1 MGEDNHTI
9 LRPGSLFGAY
19 RVLKRLGKGGMGEV
33 YLVEDESQHRKYAV
47 KVLDP
52 ESHGR
57 DPEFLKRFIR
67 ESEFAMRVRHPNLV
81 EVYDAGIDPESGI
94 CYLTMEYLPGG
105 SLRDLLAQRVEMS
118 FPGVMTIATDIARAL
133 LLVERNGMVHRDV
146 KPDNIMFAAD
156 GSAKLTD
163 LGISRFS
170 YGSDVA
176 ATQAN
181 GMVGTPAYMAPEQ
194 MLDAHAVDIRAD
206 IYSLGIVMYEMI
218 TGHRPTEGQNAM
230 RTLAKAID
238 GQSFPDVRYL
248 RPDTPVYL
256 ARLVSKM
263 TLPAV
268 QERPESA
275 WALLGLLSHPERIL
289 RAEDLPP
296 PPPPRP
302 PWYRDRG
309 VLYAATAMILATS
322 ALLVALVTVFTRD

>member
-19 RVLKRLGKGGMGEV
+19 RVLRRLGKGGMGEV
-33 YLVEDESQHRKYAV
+33 YLVEDEAQHRKFAV

-52 ESHGR
+52 ESYGQ

-105 SLRDLLAQRVEMS
+105 SLRDLLAQHVEMS

-176 ATQAN
+176 VTQAN

-256 ARLVSKM
+256 ARLVSEM

-268 QERPESA
+268 EERPESA
-275 WALLGLLSHPERIL
+275 WALLGLLSHPERVL

-309 VLYAATAMILATS
+309 VLYAATAMILAAS